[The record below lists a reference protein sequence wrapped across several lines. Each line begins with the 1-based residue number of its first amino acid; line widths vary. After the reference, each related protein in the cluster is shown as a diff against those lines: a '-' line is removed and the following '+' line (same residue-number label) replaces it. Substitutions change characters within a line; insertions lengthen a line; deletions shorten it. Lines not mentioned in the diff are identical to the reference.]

1 VSDQLVQ
8 ESYFKFVGFSVAVGL
23 VKALN
28 DYLSNPPDYSKGKE
42 CDCVLL
48 LLSQMY
54 NFKMIHCVL
63 IYDIIR
69 KLLTE
74 LTERDLDLVILI
86 LRSCGMEIRRND
98 SSSLKDIICD
108 INTKALKV
116 ESTSRVRYMLE
127 VVGAIKNNNVHK
139 IPKFD
144 PTLLEHMKKVM
155 RGLAK
160 GSLSDS
166 SQLRLTYDELLKS
179 DSKGQML
186 SLSDSKVTSPH
197 TRTSGGSNIEKS
209 ILDLAR
215 KQRMNTDIRRTV
227 FAVIISSEV
236 ILLLKLFRNILSFQD
251 FIDAFEKLIAL
262 KLSNIQERDII
273 YVTVTCCLQEKSFN
287 PFYAF
292 LCQKLLEYKKDH
304 QITFQYCL
312 WDHLKVLDTL
322 PSFQAGNLQKL
333 IVHLL
338 KRRAVSLSI
347 LKVVNFTVLVGTEK
361 LFYQT
366 LLQSF
371 ISGLSPYQFKNVM
384 SNLNKDMKK
393 ELCWFIKDNVLTTD
407 NDELHLVIENLLEE
421 NFE

>member
-1 VSDQLVQ
+1 
-8 ESYFKFVGFSVAVGL
+8 
-23 VKALN
+23 
-28 DYLSNPPDYSKGKE
+28 
-42 CDCVLL
+42 
-48 LLSQMY
+48 
-54 NFKMIHCVL
+54 
-63 IYDIIR
+63 
-69 KLLTE
+69 
-74 LTERDLDLVILI
+74 
-86 LRSCGMEIRRND
+86 
-98 SSSLKDIICD
+98 
-108 INTKALKV
+108 
-116 ESTSRVRYMLE
+116 MLE

-371 ISGLSPYQFKNVM
+371 ISGLSPYQFKYTTCLVLHLCNDLTVFIRNVM